1 MVLNVPGNCEP
12 LTASGPRSEPA
23 QIPWIIIPS
32 PDWGLDLMTQIGEWA
47 EDPEEMERRE
57 GPRRMWARG
66 EVNLHKQGAGRREGV
81 RSQGHQRQ
89 RGY

>member
-1 MVLNVPGNCEP
+1 M
-12 LTASGPRSEPA
+12 
-23 QIPWIIIPS
+23 
-32 PDWGLDLMTQIGEWA
+32 MTQIGEWA